1 MSTETG
7 KQPSLGVTA
16 TRGVFW
22 TGAGQIVR
30 QFLGIVTSVILAWI
44 LNPQDF
50 GLIAM
55 AYVFIEFAQLFA
67 DFGIGAAI
75 IQSNQIQRDTL
86 SSSFWA
92 NLIVGTTLALL
103 MILAAPAIA
112 EFYGDPRLVAIIV
125 TLSLTL
131 LLSGVVVVPRAILQK
146 EMRFDL
152 AMKAQM
158 IGSLAGSVTAVG
170 LALND
175 FGVWSLVAQPLCGSG
190 VSLVLAL
197 AYSGWRPDLVYSW
210 SAIRP
215 LVRFST
221 HVLGAGLLAQASR
234 NVDKL
239 LVGRF
244 LGSAQLGF
252 YSMAYQLMLYPLT
265 HVASVIVKVLF
276 PTFSR
281 LQNELPRLRAA
292 YLKSAAAVAMI
303 TFPMM
308 IGLYLVSL
316 DFVLVL
322 FGRKWLPML
331 PVLQILCWIGMM
343 QSISTT
349 LGTLYLS
356 TGNTRALFRFS
367 MVSVPFTLLAF
378 VVGLKWGIVGVA
390 TAYAMVS
397 PVMTYIYMAKAFRLV
412 GLTFGEFFSVMA
424 PPMLAALFMGSV
436 VWMSR
441 FGLETLFPD
450 HALPRFLAAVTIGIA
465 AYVAASLLVNRRQ
478 INDLRKILT
487 AASRRD
493 RVDPQSGEKA

>member
-1 MSTETG
+1 MSTKAD
-7 KQPSLGVTA
+7 KQPSLGVAA

-22 TGAGQIVR
+22 TGAGQLVR
-30 QFLGIVTSVILAWI
+30 QFLGIITSVILAWI
-44 LNPQDF
+44 LDPQDF

-75 IQSNQIQRDTL
+75 IQSSQIQRDTL

-92 NLIVGTTLALL
+92 NVSVGTALALL

-112 EFYGDPRLVAIIV
+112 EFYGDPRLVPIIV

-158 IGSLAGSVTAVG
+158 IGSLAGSAAAVG
-170 LALND
+170 LALNN

-190 VSLVLAL
+190 VSFVLSMT
-197 AYSGWRPDLVYSW
+197 YSKWRPDLVFSW
-210 SAIRP
+210 SAIRH
-215 LVRFST
+215 LVRFSA
-221 HVLGAGLLAQASR
+221 HVLGTGLLAQASR

-239 LVGRF
+239 LVGKF
-244 LGSAQLGF
+244 LGGAQLGF

-281 LQNELPRLRAA
+281 LQNELPRLRGA
-292 YLKSAAAVAMI
+292 YLKSAAAVGMI

-308 IGLYLVSL
+308 IGLYLVSQ

-322 FGRKWLPML
+322 FGKKWLPML

-343 QSISTT
+343 QSIGTT

-356 TGNTRALFRFS
+356 TGNTRTLLRFS
-367 MVSVPFTLLAF
+367 MISVPITLLAF
-378 VVGLKWGIVGVA
+378 IVGLRWGIVGVA
-390 TAYAMVS
+390 TAYAVVS
-397 PVMTYIYMAKAFRLV
+397 PVMTCLYMVKGFRLV
-412 GLTFGEFFSVMA
+412 GLSFGEFFSVMA
-424 PPMLAALFMGSV
+424 PPMLAALLMGAV
-436 VWMSR
+436 VWLSR
-441 FGLETLFPD
+441 FGLEALFPG
-450 HALPRFLAAVTIGIA
+450 HALPRFLAAVAIGIA
-465 AYVAASLLVNRRQ
+465 AYVAASLTVNRRQ

-487 AASRRD
+487 ASLRQGQGD
-493 RVDPQSGEKA
+493 SPPVEKS